1 MTLGSTDSLA
11 LLPYGDRFFGSA
23 ALARSR
29 SYHSDSESDLYIP
42 FEAYDYRRPLSSVA
56 VRLQDPFL
64 RCDRDLGW
72 NIDWAVA
79 FIVDRLEQNWAD
91 AAEKLKSVRI
101 RAATL
106 ERDGLVQEIPYRV
119 FNKLDEVLF
128 AGHLKNAVFLDIS
141 SLGTDVSG
149 ATYTHRLGP
158 NPDVKRI
165 SIILNV
171 DALEY
176 AKAKDV
182 VAVLIHHMIHAYLLV
197 ACGGQKEDE
206 VDYGRLDHGV
216 HFGKIMLTIKKL
228 SAVHG
233 RELSPLNYGHGSPNV
248 RYVGGDYYSSRR
260 REVVAR
266 EDRERWYCSHCHST
280 VQGPSDSE
288 VQKWYEKVCKPLFDQ
303 PKCVRE
309 PEVQTYNERRHELET
324 RRRARLKS
332 SAKSV
337 EFMYKDK
344 PVLVNGDKI
353 EEFLSVV
360 KAFDKAGSRFLKVH
374 KEVSEETFV
383 RFLEF
388 IHTGSYRPDP
398 RPFAAAAAGLGIER
412 RGPPIIKPQATDTE
426 ACVLTD
432 VQFAKLSTLMGFDD
446 CKSYALDRMNAY
458 GILNED
464 PVTILKEIYKGYE
477 PDSDLKDWARNFLI
491 RAPNTSNPEY
501 HTASISHTT
510 IEPPNL
516 LKLESQQSSHRMRFL
531 DAIDSS
537 GALENDVNKARAELK
552 AAGWYSWSTFLPHD
566 PPRLLSERSMSYSS
580 HPLTLGRRSPLL
592 LGRSSTPD
600 PWHSVHDLTHQLS
613 SLEIE
618 RLRDLERED
627 EKSRERERVEKLRDY
642 QRAKYSDVEHEKLR
656 QLRRGKE
663 RELEREKEKLR
674 RLEREKEKVKETHAQ
689 LQATAAIEALFGRR
703 MHGFVEEYD

>member
-1 MTLGSTDSLA
+1 MTLGSPDQYA
-11 LLPYGDRFFGSA
+11 LLPYGDRFFGGA
-23 ALARSR
+23 ALARSK
-29 SYHSDSESDLYIP
+29 SYPSDSESDLYIP
-42 FEAYDYRRPLSSVA
+42 FEPNDYRPPLSSVA

-64 RCDRDLGW
+64 RCDRNLGW

-91 AAEKLKSVRI
+91 AAEKLKNIRI

-106 ERDGLVQEIPYRV
+106 ERDGLVQEIPHRV

-128 AGHLKNAVFLDIS
+128 AGHLKNAVFLDFDT
-141 SLGTDVSG
+141 LGTDVSG

-158 NPDVKRI
+158 NPEVKRI
-165 SIILNV
+165 SIVLNL

-176 AKAKDV
+176 AKAKDI

-197 ACGGQKEDE
+197 ACGAQKEDE

-216 HFGKIMLTIKKL
+216 HFGKIMFTIKKL

-233 RELSPLNYGHGSPNV
+233 RKLSPLNYGHGSSNI
-248 RYVGGDYYSSRR
+248 RYIAEEYYSPRR
-260 REVVAR
+260 REVVER
-266 EDRERWYCSHCHST
+266 EDRERWYCSHCHSI
-280 VQGPSDSE
+280 VQGPSESE
-288 VQKWYEKVCKPLFDQ
+288 VQKWYGKVCKPLFDQ

-324 RRRARLKS
+324 RHRARLRP

-344 PVLVNGDKI
+344 PVLVDGDKI

-360 KAFDKAGSRFLKVH
+360 RAFEKAGSRFLKVH
-374 KEVSEETFV
+374 KEVSKDTFV

-388 IHTGSYRPDP
+388 LHTSSYRPDP

-412 RGPPIIKPQATDTE
+412 RGPPIIKPQATTSE

-432 VQFAKLSTLMGFDD
+432 VQFAKLGTLMGFED

-464 PVTILKEIYKGYE
+464 PVAVLNEIYKGYE
-477 PDSDLKDWARNFLI
+477 PDSDLKDWARKFLV

-501 HTASISHTT
+501 HTTSISLTT

-516 LKLESQQSSHRMRFL
+516 IKLESQQGSHRVRFL

-552 AAGWYSWSTFLPHD
+552 AAGWYSWSTFLPHE
-566 PPRLLSERSMSYSS
+566 PPRLLTERSMSYSA
-580 HPLTLGRRSPLL
+580 HPLALGRRSPLL
-592 LGRSSTPD
+592 LGRASTPD
-600 PWHSVHDLTHQLS
+600 PWRSVHDLTSQLS
-613 SLEIE
+613 SLNID
-618 RLRDLERED
+618 RLHDLEREKERD
-627 EKSRERERVEKLRDY
+627 RERVENLRDY
-642 QRAKYSDVEHEKLR
+642 ERAKYSDIEHEKLR
-656 QLRRGKE
+656 KLRREKE
-663 RELEREKEKLR
+663 RELEREKEKVR

-689 LQATAAIEALFGRR
+689 LQATAAIEALFGRSGR
-703 MHGFVEEYD
+703 GFAGDYD

>member
-1 MTLGSTDSLA
+1 MTLGSADQLA
-11 LLPYGDRFFGSA
+11 LLPYGDRFFGGA

-29 SYHSDSESDLYIP
+29 SYPSDSEPDLFIP
-42 FEAYDYRRPLSSVA
+42 FEPYEYQRPLSSVA

-79 FIVDRLEQNWAD
+79 FVVDRLEQNWAD
-91 AAEKLKSVRI
+91 TAEKLKSIRI

-106 ERDGLVQEIPYRV
+106 ERDGLVQEIPYHI

-128 AGHLKNAVFLDIS
+128 AGQLKNAIFLDIS
-141 SLGTDVSG
+141 SLGSDVSG

-165 SIILNV
+165 SIILNI

-176 AKAKDV
+176 AKAKDI
-182 VAVLIHHMIHAYLLV
+182 VAILIHHMIHAYFLV

-206 VDYGRLDHGV
+206 VDYGRLDHNV
-216 HFGKIMLTIKKL
+216 HFGKIMLTMKKL

-233 RELSPLNYGHGSPNV
+233 RELSSLNYGYSSPTV
-248 RYVGGDYYSSRR
+248 RCFADEYYSPRR
-260 REVVAR
+260 REVVER
-266 EDRERWYCSHCHST
+266 EDRERWHCGHCHSN
-280 VQGPSDSE
+280 VQGPSESE
-288 VQKWYEKVCKPLFDQ
+288 VQKWYGKVCKPLFDQ
-303 PKCVRE
+303 PRCVRE
-309 PEVQTYNERRHELET
+309 QEVQTYNERRHELET
-324 RRRARLKS
+324 RRRARLRS

-337 EFMYKDK
+337 EFMYKDRL
-344 PVLVNGDKI
+344 VLVDGGKI

-360 KAFDKAGSRFLKVH
+360 KAFDKAGSRFIKVH

-398 RPFAAAAAGLGIER
+398 RPFAAAAGLVIER
-412 RGPPIIKPQATDTE
+412 RGPPIIKPQATTSE

-432 VQFAKLSTLMGFDD
+432 VRFAKLGTLMGFDD

-458 GILNED
+458 GTLNED
-464 PVTILKEIYKGYE
+464 PVAILEEIYKGYE
-477 PDSDLKDWARNFLI
+477 PDSDLKDWARKFLI
-491 RAPNTSNPEY
+491 KAPNASNPEY
-501 HTASISHTT
+501 HTTSISVTT

-516 LKLESQQSSHRMRFL
+516 VKLESQQSSHRARFL

-552 AAGWYSWSTFLPHD
+552 AAGWYNWSSLLAHD
-566 PPRLLSERSMSYSS
+566 PPRLLTERSMSYSS
-580 HPLTLGRRSPLL
+580 HPLALGRRWPLL

-600 PWHSVHDLTHQLS
+600 PWHSVHDLTNPLS
-613 SLEIE
+613 SLDID
-618 RLRDLERED
+618 RLRTLERE
-627 EKSRERERVEKLRDY
+627 KSRDRERAEKLRDY
-642 QRAKYSDVEHEKLR
+642 ERVKYSDIEHEKLR
-656 QLRRGKE
+656 QLRREKE
-663 RELEREKEKLR
+663 RELEREKDKLR
-674 RLEREKEKVKETHAQ
+674 RLEREKEKVRETHAQ

-703 MHGFVEEYD
+703 GHEFIEDYD